1 MKILCIGDAMIP
13 GEDIV
18 AAARRLGSC
27 EVVGCNWETDWQRLQ
42 SRRLSVEKRGP
53 SVEEV
58 PRPFIEHPDA
68 AIALGLFCPFSADGM
83 DAFQDLHLIG
93 IARGGFENLDV
104 AAATQRGIIGVRVL
118 GRNAEAVAEF
128 TVGLMLSET
137 RNIARAHLAIKQGT
151 WRKQFINSASIPEL
165 KGKTVGV
172 IGFGRIG
179 RLVVRKLAS
188 FGVKLLVYDPSIKAD
203 EVLGSN
209 AELVGMDR
217 LVAESDV
224 ISLHARLTETSRGLI
239 GKAEFQR
246 MKPTAYLIN
255 TARAG
260 LVDME
265 ALVQSL
271 EKQQIAGA
279 ALDVFDIEPLPASHP
294 LLALDNVTL
303 TSHLAGTTRE
313 VVTRSPE
320 LLLDEIKRLMDGQ
333 LPSSLVNPIVLKRPD
348 VQDWLTRTRSSLTR
362 GENR

>member
-1 MKILCIGDAMIP
+1 MIP
-13 GEDIV
+13 GADIA

-27 EVVGCNWETDWQRLQ
+27 EVVGSNWESDWARLQ
-42 SRRLSVEKRGP
+42 SRRLMVEKQGP

-58 PRPFIEHPDA
+58 PGPFVEHPDA

-83 DAFQDLHLIG
+83 DVFQDLHLIG
-93 IARGGFENLDV
+93 IARAGLENLDV
-104 AAATQRGIIGVRVL
+104 TAATQRGILGVRVL

-128 TVGLMLSET
+128 AVGLMLSET
-137 RNIARAHLAIKQGT
+137 RNIARAHLALKQGT
-151 WRKQFINSASIPEL
+151 WRKQFINSANIPEL

-188 FGVKLLVYDPSIKAD
+188 FGVKLLISDPSTKPD
-203 EVLGSN
+203 EAVASS
-209 AELVGMDR
+209 AELVGLDR
-217 LVAESDV
+217 LVADSDV
-224 ISLHARLTETSRGLI
+224 ISLHARLNETSRGLI
-239 GKAEFQR
+239 GRREFQR

-265 ALVQSL
+265 ALVETL

-279 ALDVFDIEPLPASHP
+279 ALDVFDIEPLPVNHP

-313 VVTRSPE
+313 VITRSPE
-320 LLLDEIKRLMDGQ
+320 LLLDEIRSLMNGE

-348 VQDWLTRTRSSLTR
+348 VQEWLTTVRSSLTR
-362 GENR
+362 GEDC

>member
-13 GEDIV
+13 GADIT

-27 EVVGCNWETDWQRLQ
+27 EVVGSNWESDWERLQ
-42 SRRLSVEKRGP
+42 SRRLMVEKQGP

-58 PRPFIEHPDA
+58 PGSFIEHPDA
-68 AIALGLFCPFSADGM
+68 AIALGLFCPFSAQGM

-93 IARGGFENLDV
+93 IARAGFENLDV
-104 AAATQRGIIGVRVL
+104 AAATQRGIIGMRVL

-151 WRKQFINSASIPEL
+151 WRKQFNNSANVPEL
-165 KGKTVGV
+165 KGKTVGIV
-172 IGFGRIG
+172 GFGRIG
-179 RLVVRKLAS
+179 RLVVRKLAN
-188 FGVKLLVYDPSIKAD
+188 FGVKLLISDPSTKPG
-203 EVLGSN
+203 EVVGSN

-239 GKAEFQR
+239 GRAEFQR
-246 MKPTAYLIN
+246 MKTTAYLIN

-260 LVDME
+260 LVDMD
-265 ALVQSL
+265 ALVETL
-271 EKQQIAGA
+271 EKHQIAGA
-279 ALDVFDIEPLPASHP
+279 ALDVFDVEPLPANHP
-294 LLALDNVTL
+294 LLTLDNVTL

-313 VVTRSPE
+313 VITRSPE
-320 LLLDEIKRLMDGQ
+320 LLLDEIKSLMDGQ

-348 VQDWLTRTRSSLTR
+348 VQEWLTRVRSSLTR
-362 GENR
+362 GEDR